1 MEIKWIYFQ
10 YRRTHQFPVY
20 LRFKSEDLQ
29 EKFKHVLN
37 EMGFNLLTSEEAK
50 KISLEKTSTKI
61 LTIQSAIPRIQKQ
74 IVGSDLL
81 DKSGPEILS
90 LQIGIPIYTYRK
102 VGMMAMP
109 QDRLWWEL
117 ALSNDI
123 QQTDQMVGLRV
134 ILVRY
139 LAHALADFGVL
150 TYWGAFKD
158 DHVVVMKQ
166 VNSFGEAV
174 MIDVTKKLIFS
185 NGGEAKLNPGLKII
199 RKDKEVSSARSMSRE
214 DLISFLNVS
223 TCLLQF
229 TGMSQQMRTNAM
241 ELSKFSSASY
251 GVVDFQVSI

>member
-10 YRRTHQFPVY
+10 YRKTHQFPVY
-20 LRFKSEDLQ
+20 LRFKTEDLQ

-61 LTIQSAIPRIQKQ
+61 LTIQAATPRVQKQ
-74 IVGSDLL
+74 ILGSDLL
-81 DKSGPEILS
+81 DKSGHEILS

-102 VGMMAMP
+102 VGIMAMP

-134 ILVRY
+134 ILVRF

-150 TYWGAFKD
+150 TFWGAFKD

-166 VNSFGEAV
+166 SHSFGEAV
-174 MIDVTKKLIFS
+174 MIDVTKKMIFS
-185 NGGEAKLNPGLKII
+185 NGGEAKLNTGLKII
-199 RKDKEVSSARSMSRE
+199 RKDKESSSTRPISRE
-214 DLISFLNVS
+214 DLISFLSVS

-229 TGMSQQMRTNAM
+229 AGINYQMKNNVM
-241 ELSKFSSASY
+241 ELSRFSSASY
-251 GVVDFQVSI
+251 GVTDFQVSI